1 MLGLFEA
8 AGGSE
13 NSMPQRKPIRTKN
26 IDVPRAAIESGAMS
40 VMDGRDLFPG
50 AQPPDQDPVRRY
62 AVDIAQAWQKAFN
75 SILEVSKVCADAD
88 DKLDILQRMRLI
100 ARLPFGR
107 TMFCK
112 LSAIG
117 RAAALHNP
125 DVAGSLPPNWTILD
139 LARKLTPA
147 ELDDA
152 ISKRV
157 LRPNS
162 SRAELQRWMSNPE
175 NCQYAAAKRGNRDTA
190 AINSAVL
197 EDKVLS
203 LIEAWKASPALVD
216 LWRWSPDAVRTR
228 FTRIILKT

>member
-13 NSMPQRKPIRTKN
+13 NSMPQRRTIRAKIN
-26 IDVPRAAIESGAMS
+26 VPSTAIESGAMS

-50 AQPPDQDPVRRY
+50 AQSPPDQDPITRY
-62 AVDIAQAWQKAFN
+62 AVAIAQAWQKTVDA
-75 SILEVSKVCADAD
+75 ILEVSKVCADAD
-88 DKLDILQRMRLI
+88 ATLDYPQRMRLI
-100 ARLPFGR
+100 TRLPFGR

-112 LSAIG
+112 LVAIG
-117 RAAALHNP
+117 RTATLHNP
-125 DVAGSLPPNWTILD
+125 EIASCLPPNWTILD

-157 LRPNS
+157 LSPNS
-162 SRAELQRWMSNPE
+162 SRAELKRWMSDPK

-216 LWRWSPDAVRTR
+216 LWRWSPDPVRTR
-228 FTRIILKT
+228 FTRIIKNI